1 MERKEEKSHRNYKDS
16 VFRKLFS
23 EKENAIELY
32 NAVAGTNYGPD
43 TPIRFL
49 TLENILVDGPINDL
63 EFEIDGRRVAFAEAQ
78 STICENIPYRLLG
91 YTSRSLDQILAEAD
105 IYARK
110 AVQIPPMEYYVF
122 YSGHT
127 PWNKKYLRL
136 SENYMETPSINS
148 MELVAKVISL
158 WYDEDRE
165 MNEVLRRSPTL
176 RGYQTLVQYVEKEIA
191 KTRNLDLAIA
201 HAVDRCIRE
210 GYLRDFLTKYK
221 TEVEKMIL
229 GGRTQEDWI
238 RVVKKNERAEGKRE
252 GRADMLRDIKSMVD
266 KGVSLE
272 EAVQALSKEQE
283 KL

>member
-49 TLENILVDGPINDL
+49 TLENILVDGSINDL

-78 STICENIPYRLLG
+78 STIPYRLLG

-110 AVQIPPMEYYVF
+110 AVQIPPMEYYEF

-176 RGYQTLVQYVEKEIA
+176 RGYQTLVQYVEKEIS
-191 KTRNLDLAIA
+191 KMGNLDLAIA
-201 HAVDRCIRE
+201 HAVNRCIRE
-210 GYLRDFLTKYK
+210 GYLTDFLTKYK

-238 RVVKKNERAEGKRE
+238 RVVRKNERAE
-252 GRADMLRDIKSMVD
+252 GRADMLRDIKAMVE
-266 KGVSLE
+266 KGASFE